1 MSEQVNSDAKLKG
14 ETWVHFIT
22 LIQLAGEKKA
32 SEKAKQKERNLVATA
47 TDDVHCKRRFWRG
60 VMIVVFFEQLTAR
73 SDVYESPYF
82 LPELINVLNQLIHYR
97 NVTFFNLFTTRFLPV
112 YLKYL

>member
-1 MSEQVNSDAKLKG
+1 
-14 ETWVHFIT
+14 
-22 LIQLAGEKKA
+22 
-32 SEKAKQKERNLVATA
+32 
-47 TDDVHCKRRFWRG
+47 
-60 VMIVVFFEQLTAR
+60 MIVVFFEQLAAR

-82 LPELINVLNQLIHYR
+82 VPELINVLNQLIHYR

>member
-1 MSEQVNSDAKLKG
+1 
-14 ETWVHFIT
+14 
-22 LIQLAGEKKA
+22 
-32 SEKAKQKERNLVATA
+32 
-47 TDDVHCKRRFWRG
+47 
-60 VMIVVFFEQLTAR
+60 MIVVFFEQLTAR

-82 LPELINVLNQLIHYR
+82 VPELINVLNQLIHYQ